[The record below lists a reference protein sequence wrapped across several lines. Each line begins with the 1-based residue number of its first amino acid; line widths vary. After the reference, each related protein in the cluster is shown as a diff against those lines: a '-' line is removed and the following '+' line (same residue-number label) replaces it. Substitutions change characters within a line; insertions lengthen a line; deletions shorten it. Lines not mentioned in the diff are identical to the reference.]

1 MKNKGFTL
9 IELLAVIIIL
19 SVLSVIV
26 IPTVSDSIKQAKND
40 AYNEQVKIIENQ
52 AEKYFLDSNF
62 DVLENERKVI
72 YLEEILNTDYINKSK
87 IINPKTDEEMTGCVL
102 VTSYSKQ
109 YHFKYIENIGDC
121 IKYTDIKE

>member
-9 IELLAVIIIL
+9 IELLAVITIL
-19 SVLSVIV
+19 AILSVIV
-26 IPTVSDSIKQAKND
+26 IPTVNNSIKQAKND